1 MGGGFGAANLDDLR
15 GPAGG
20 GDGLLARAPGPAF
33 HAGFG
38 LFGVATF
45 FGCEGPGVA
54 FLCRDGPGVAFLAG
68 DLPRAPAFCAG
79 RELLDPVG
87 VVVRV
92 SGLPREG
99 GGALPALWR
108 PAFDAGFGDGV
119 RPGDWFGEPAR
130 LLGDLD
136 CFPGPAFH
144 AGLGDGAREPLPTLP
159 DRADPG
165 LAFRPG
171 DVPRRGGGALL
182 ALWRVG
188 PGVGE
193 PARLNDFAPRPL

>member
-1 MGGGFGAANLDDLR
+1 MVGGLGFGAAANLDDLR

-20 GDGLLARAPGPAF
+20 GDGLLVRAPGPAF

-45 FGCEGPGVA
+45 LGCEGPGVA
-54 FLCRDGPGVAFLAG
+54 FLVG
-68 DLPRAPAFCAG
+68 DLPRGLVFCTG
-79 RELLDPVG
+79 RELLNPVG
-87 VVVRV
+87 VVVRA

-108 PAFDAGFGDGV
+108 PGPAFDAGFGDGV
-119 RPGDWFGEPAR
+119 RPGIGFGEPARLRR

-136 CFPGPAFH
+136 CAPGPAFH
-144 AGLGDGAREPLPTLP
+144 AGFG
-159 DRADPG
+159 DPG

-182 ALWRVG
+182 ALWQLG

-193 PARLNDFAPRPL
+193 PGRLNDFAPRPL